1 MAVPN
6 LSLRRAVSAMSRR
19 VSAAPLAVTTSGEL
33 LVNVAELGSDVSLD
47 AVLDA
52 ARNAG
57 ATVFVGIVLSRA
69 EARFA
74 LARLDNAADETAA
87 RISGERHRQ
96 ERRSRGVP
104 VRRAT

>member
-1 MAVPN
+1 MPIV
-6 LSLRRAVSAMSRR
+6 SLRRAVSTMSRR

-33 LVNVAELGSDVSLD
+33 LVNVAMIGGDVSLA
-47 AVLDA
+47 AVLEA

-57 ATVFVGIVLSRA
+57 STVFVGIVLSRV

-74 LARLDNAADETAA
+74 LARLDNGADETAA
-87 RISGERHRQ
+87 KIAGKRHRR